1 MKRLLSLMIAL
12 AAVFT
17 LLPNAALAADT
28 LKVEPVKE
36 FRFADPGAQAAVF
49 TIENT
54 NDYDVNVTVEVYDQ
68 DTRQNVQ
75 TMTFPLLKGDAPR
88 PVMAYVY
95 KNLAK
100 NGEVN
105 GYRYTIK
112 TDGGLSKRLYYAQ
125 KLTIT
130 KDAANNEIHTY
141 DQITNT
147 HYPRNTVSSFGPHFR
162 DVTPE
167 LTDKWYMFTPIDLSI
182 QGRQTFVLAASN
194 IYEIGNVH
202 VDVNGDTFSVSYE
215 MFRDGQRGYTTE
227 LLSEFIT
234 FYNSYADVGIVE
246 PEEMPQPSIF
256 AFNQPFSILNH
267 LSSDTNV
274 LMFIRNRIS
283 YYRFPTPKSEYS
295 RFWENKPDYMAQRE
309 QMLMM
314 MDPIM
319 TVVEGK

>member
-1 MKRLLSLMIAL
+1 MKRLLSLMAAL
-12 AAVFT
+12 VLALT

-49 TIENT
+49 TIQNT

-68 DTRQNVQ
+68 DTKQNVQ
-75 TMTFPLLKGDAPR
+75 TMTFPLLKGDAPQ

-95 KNLAK
+95 KYLTK

-105 GYRYTIK
+105 AYRYTIK
-112 TDGGLSKRLYYAQ
+112 TGGGFSRRLFYAQ

-130 KDAANNEIHTY
+130 KDINNNEVHTY

-194 IYEIGNVH
+194 IYEVGKVH
-202 VDVNGDTFSVSYE
+202 VDVNGDTFVVSYE
-215 MFRDGQRGYTTE
+215 MLREGQRGYTTE

-234 FYNSYADVGIVE
+234 FYNSYTEVGIVE
-246 PEEMPQPSIF
+246 PEEMPEPSIF
-256 AFNQPFSILNH
+256 SFNQPFSILNH
-267 LSSDTNV
+267 LSGDTNV

-283 YYRFPTPKSEYS
+283 YYRFPTPKSEYA
-295 RFWENKPDYMAQRE
+295 RFWENKPDYKAQRD
-309 QMLMM
+309 QMLLL
-314 MDPIM
+314 MDPVM
-319 TVVEGK
+319 TVVESK